1 MIHMNVITIETV
13 KHYGITTTTQRKTTF
28 CNKFKLLAL
37 QTICANVSNSESST
51 SHFNICPILVN
62 LGRESKSLRAEM
74 SVKDEF
80 FSWKLSSLP
89 IEFLHKIS
97 SRKKSLKKVALVS
110 KCTSRTSKSGHAE
123 NRIECNQFILHNHS
137 TRRYLFLTNV
147 KISRR
152 FGGRFFMGLR
162 A

>member
-1 MIHMNVITIETV
+1 MGNYIYFKSTFLMATAPQKSILI
-13 KHYGITTTTQRKTTF
+13 KIAQRKTTF

-37 QTICANVSNSESST
+37 VTICANVSNSESST

-80 FSWKLSSLP
+80 LTWKISSLP
-89 IEFLHKIS
+89 IEFLHNIS

-110 KCTSRTSKSGHAE
+110 KCTSRSSKSGHAE
-123 NRIECNQFILHNHS
+123 NRIECNQLYCS
-137 TRRYLFLTNV
+137 YTYSL
-147 KISRR
+147 
-152 FGGRFFMGLR
+152 
-162 A
+162 